1 MFKGVAQMEGMER
14 IRQSI
19 LDEAKAQA
27 DSIIKEAEQKAAEQT
42 KEAARQAEALV
53 AGRLDKA
60 KVQADEAVRRM
71 LSMAELEMKKEE
83 LKTKQ
88 QMIDKA
94 FDMALERLKGL
105 PKDQFAD
112 MVVSML
118 KRAGIGGDEEIIVSP
133 ADRAMFEGGLLN
145 EINSRLGYR
154 LKLSDEVRNIQGGF
168 IINSRG
174 IEINNSYETL
184 LRMERERIETEIAD
198 ILFQK

>member
-1 MFKGVAQMEGMER
+1 MEGMER